1 VSFRIHAIFVLIAAA
16 VLQVSF
22 GYFISIRG
30 VRPDLIFIAVYGL
43 AVAGGEGR
51 GMLYGAVG
59 GLIEDCLSGGF
70 IGLMLSGYAIAGF
83 LAGRLSASMFN
94 VGESANFTGLLVLG
108 LVQSIYTAVV
118 LGTFL
123 GDYDILGGLLRHG
136 VPQSLYTAAVGALL
150 LWMIDENT
158 ADRHSWARQIRR
170 LRIRI

>member
-1 VSFRIHAIFVLIAAA
+1 VSFRIHAIIVLLAAV

-30 VRPDLIFIAVYGL
+30 VRPDLVFIAVYGMSI
-43 AVAGGEGR
+43 AGGEGR

-70 IGLMLSGYAIAGF
+70 IGLMLSGYAIIGF
-83 LAGRLSASMFN
+83 LAGRLAGSVIN
-94 VGESANFTGLLVLG
+94 VGESANFTWLLVLG
-108 LVQSIYTAVV
+108 LVQSAYTAVV

-123 GDYDILGGLLRHG
+123 GDYDMLGGLLRHG

-150 LWMIDENT
+150 LWLVDEDT
-158 ADRHSWARQIRR
+158 ADRYSLARSIRR
-170 LRIRI
+170 VRIRL